1 MNDIVVVNLI
11 INPSKTQGETIM
23 KLMYRK
29 YQDNSSNEAKNGK
42 WYARTV
48 ITPTLGSIVQKGKF
62 AA

>member
-1 MNDIVVVNLI
+1 
-11 INPSKTQGETIM
+11 M
-23 KLMYRK
+23 KLLYRK